1 MTMKRLMDKAL
12 NKFISRKLLTFLI
25 ATGLMYQ
32 GSLESEHWVWV
43 AVCYISGQAAVDVVS
58 MLKFGKSE

>member
-1 MTMKRLMDKAL
+1 MKVLVDKAL

-25 ATGLMYQ
+25 ATGLMCQ

-43 AVCYISGQAAVDVVS
+43 AVCYIVDVVA

>member
-1 MTMKRLMDKAL
+1 MKRLMDKAL

-25 ATGLMYQ
+25 ATGLMCH

-43 AVCYISGQAAVDVVS
+43 AICYISGQAAVDVVA
-58 MLKFGKSE
+58 MLKFGKGE

>member
-1 MTMKRLMDKAL
+1 MKRLMDKAL

-43 AVCYISGQAAVDVVS
+43 AVCYISGQAAVDVVT
-58 MLKFGKSE
+58 ML